1 MIVGLLLAAGGGTR
15 FGRQAGSLKLL
26 ARAHGTPIVASAA
39 RTLVPLVDKL
49 IVVVGADAPGVSAAL
64 DGINAT
70 FVENPRWADGLSTSL
85 AAGVKAVPSD
95 AKAIVVAL
103 GDQPGIDP
111 AVVRKVIARWRE
123 TGRPIVTTRYRGNR
137 GHPVLL
143 GCSVFGEVGTIS
155 GDVGARSLMD
165 RDPSRVAF
173 VDVDADAPVDVDT
186 PEDLAAL
193 DA

>member
-15 FGRQAGSLKLL
+15 FGSQKLV
-26 ARAHGTPIVASAA
+26 ARAHGVPIVASAA
-39 RTLVPLVDKL
+39 RGLATLVDEM
-49 IVVVGADAPGVSAAL
+49 IVVVGSESRAVSDAL
-64 DGINAT
+64 DGIDAI

-85 AAGVKAVPSD
+85 QLGVGAAPKET
-95 AKAIVVAL
+95 KAIVVAL

-111 AVVRKVIARWRE
+111 AVIRKVIARWRE
-123 TGRPIVTTRYRGNR
+123 TGCPIVSTRYRGNR

-143 GCSVFGEVGTIS
+143 ARSIFSEVGAIS
-155 GDVGARSLMD
+155 GDVGARSLME

-173 VDVDADAPVDVDT
+173 VDVDADAPPDVDT
-186 PEDLAAL
+186 PDDLASL